1 MTHFLQPQFVI
12 ALALTKLN
20 QTYIIIN
27 DLNQFRIDLEKKIS
41 DLDYHVLCSDH
52 HINQLMISYSDFFER
67 RDEIILSK
75 VDLDKIIRTFV
86 AYLPNALLRKVF
98 EDDKN

>member
-12 ALALTKLN
+12 ALTLTKFN
-20 QTYIIIN
+20 RTYIN
-27 DLNQFRIDLEKKIS
+27 TDDLNQFRIDLEKKIS
-41 DLDYHVLCSDH
+41 DLDYSILCSDH
-52 HINQLMISYSDFFER
+52 HIDQLMISFSDFFER

-86 AYLPNALLRKVF
+86 VYLPNVLLKKVF